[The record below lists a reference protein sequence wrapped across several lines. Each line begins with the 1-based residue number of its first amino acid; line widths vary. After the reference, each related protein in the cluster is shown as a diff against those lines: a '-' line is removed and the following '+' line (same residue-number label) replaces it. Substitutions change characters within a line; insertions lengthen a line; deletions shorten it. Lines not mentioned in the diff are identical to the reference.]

1 MRLLNA
7 STVQLEEFPANRIP
21 LYAILSHTWGL
32 QEVSRED
39 IQHHTATAGGKPT
52 SWQKIQFACQQ
63 SLKDGLEYIWIDTC
77 CIDKSS
83 SAELSEALNS
93 MFSWYK
99 KAQVCY
105 TYLVDVPTGCD
116 PHKPRSTFECARWFK
131 RGWTL
136 QELVA
141 PSEMVFFSQDWVQI
155 GTKNS
160 LCGVLAQITLI
171 DEDILMHRRPLGSAS
186 IARRMS
192 WAAHRETTRPEDIA
206 YCLMGIFSV
215 NMPMLYG
222 EGERAFLRLQEEIM
236 KQSDD
241 QSIFAWVDREASPT
255 SLHGLLAT
263 SPSQFAGCNDILPYQ
278 DWEPREPYAMTN
290 RGLQIGLPLIH
301 HEKDI
306 YIAVLD
312 CPSPHSRAYSS
323 FLGIFLQRLSNADQ
337 YARIKVGMFA
347 EVDDRGQTQTIY
359 VRQNILL
366 PEVEGVFP
374 NHILQ
379 IVNVPSP
386 LLYKVVKTFS
396 ASDTAHF
403 QPIPSSRSTA
413 YPATMSQ
420 TFRLR
425 KGPRD
430 LRAFTSFERTS
441 DGKGILVLLGTCK
454 GNDVGFDA
462 LETQRPQDFGSEDL
476 TSVRRHFQPKI
487 PGTWIELE
495 NHFVCVKVESRIN
508 PLTKQIGV
516 ASSYAAAKYYMVEIE
531 IQPVQKSNN
540 PIQILADAVEAS
552 MSRQGRSINP
562 QRSNDIQKAESQ
574 SQTSQKSRKSGWR
587 QILKQDS

>member
-1 MRLLNA
+1 M
-7 STVQLEEFPANRIP
+7 QLEEFPANRIP

-39 IQHHTATAGGKPT
+39 IQHHTATARGKT

-116 PHKPRSTFECARWFK
+116 PHKPGSTFDGARWFQ

-141 PSEMVFFSQDWVQI
+141 PSEMVFFSRDWVQI

-222 EGERAFLRLQEEIM
+222 EGEKAFRRLQEEIM

-278 DWEPREPYAMTN
+278 DWEPREPYTMTN

-301 HEKDI
+301 HDKDI

-312 CPSPHSRAYSS
+312 CPSPHSHAYSS
-323 FLGIFLQRLSNADQ
+323 FLGIFLQRLSKADQ
-337 YARIKVGMFA
+337 YARTKVGMLA

-379 IVNVPSP
+379 IVNAPSS
-386 LLYKVVKTFS
+386 LLYKMVKAFPVPD
-396 ASDTAHF
+396 AAQF
-403 QPIPSSRSTA
+403 QPILSSRSTA
-413 YPATMSQ
+413 YPTTMSQ

-430 LRAFTSFERTS
+430 LCAFTSFERTS

-462 LETQRPQDFGSEDL
+462 LETQRPRDFSSEDF
-476 TSVRRHFQPKI
+476 TSVSRHFQPKI

-495 NHFVCVKVESRIN
+495 NNFVCVKVEPRIN

-552 MSRQGRSINP
+552 ISRQGRSINP
-562 QRSNDIQKAESQ
+562 QRSDDIQKVGSQ
-574 SQTSQKSRKSGWR
+574 SKISQKSRKSGWR